1 MCGFI
6 QAIDMSAT
14 IVCAISVAVLSCDL
28 SCANVDNDVKLIFF
42 AIVACWM
49 SFRVKGSKQSPIDK
63 ESAAVMQPDV
73 AKLDIDKQMDLM
85 KTYAWERNIGAVMS
99 TFRLIKQSG
108 ASLNSLMFNTVLQA
122 FVNCGNTQAAEDW
135 MEEIKEAGMLDECSF
150 NILIK
155 ALVTA
160 CTIEKANKVLMN
172 DMKSAGVQPS
182 ITAFNE
188 VLSGFA
194 REGRF
199 QEARCLLDQMPL
211 HGLQPTSITRN
222 IIAKLLNGLR
232 GTIFSLEAGMREGMR
247 DGGTSRNCETLV
259 PVPVP
264 SPRLA
269 AVIARA
275 KDAKTIAS
283 CTHEVRLSGSL
294 PQMKAA
300 RRTLNQL
307 GFLQKC
313 ESGGGPLD
321 GHWETD
327 QGFTVVVEGKIVR
340 WSARHASKLRYTS
353 DDRSAC
359 SLTLYGEATHGHLVP
374 LSEAPDGTQTLRWD
388 NGDVWYPCDGR
399 AIGQNILFSQ
409 TMTKTLRDTTQDQ
422 MYRARASA
430 ILKCVS
436 TQALHMPSVFEDAIL
451 QFLGNDLYYISI
463 HFESRWN
470 PSRIDE
476 DDELLSEASEDIC
489 ASISR
494 RHPRVG
500 LRHCWAERGD
510 GLCGQRTC
518 VNGEEV
524 DERCFGRHVGAVSWT

>member
-1 MCGFI
+1 MCGFVE
-6 QAIDMSAT
+6 AIDMSAT
-14 IVCAISVAVLSCDL
+14 FVCAISVVVLSCDL

-49 SFRVKGSKQSPIDK
+49 SFRVKGSKQSPINK
-63 ESAAVMQPDV
+63 ESASVAQPDV
-73 AKLDIDKQMDLM
+73 VELDINKQMELM
-85 KTYAWERNIGAVMS
+85 KTYTWERNIGGVMS
-99 TFRLIKQSG
+99 TFREIKQSG

-135 MEEIKEAGMLDECSF
+135 MDEIKEAGMLDECSF

-155 ALVTA
+155 ALVSA

-172 DMKSAGVQPS
+172 DMKSAGVQPGV
-182 ITAFNE
+182 TAFNE
-188 VLSGFA
+188 VLGGFA

-199 QEARCLLDQMPL
+199 QEARSLLDQMPL
-211 HGLQPTSITRN
+211 HGLQPTSITLN
-222 IIAKLLNGLR
+222 ITAKLLDGLR
-232 GTIFSLEAGMREGMR
+232 GTVSSLQAGMR
-247 DGGTSRNCETLV
+247 DGGTSINCGTLV

-269 AVIARA
+269 ATIARA
-275 KDAKTIAS
+275 KDAKTFAS

-294 PQMKAA
+294 PRMKAA

-307 GFLQKC
+307 GFLQKS

-327 QGFTVVVEGKIVR
+327 QGFTVVIEGKIVR

-409 TMTKTLRDTTQDQ
+409 TMTKILRDTMQDQ

-430 ILKCVS
+430 ILKSVS
-436 TQALHMPSVFEDAIL
+436 TQALHMPCVFEDAIL

-500 LRHCWAERGD
+500 LRHCWAECGD

-518 VNGEEV
+518 VNGEEL